1 MNRHFV
7 AAAVFLSASAFVPSA
22 HSAGAVAIAEP
33 ADVTADGYAAGISY
47 RHKTQAEAEDRAMR
61 ECQSV
66 EEAPPSTRKLC
77 KIVRSFEDQC
87 TAVALDPQA
96 GTPGAGWAVADT
108 LANARGEAL
117 RRCEA
122 TAGAARQG
130 ECRVTAEGCD
140 GKAK

>member
-1 MNRHFV
+1 MKQLIV
-7 AAAVFLSASAFVPSA
+7 AAALLFALAPNTNVHA
-22 HSAGAVAIAEP
+22 AGAVAIAEP
-33 ADVTADGYAAGISY
+33 ADVKEDGYAAGIAY
-47 RHKTQAEAEDRAMR
+47 RHKTQSEAEERAMR

-66 EEAPPSTRKLC
+66 EDAPPATRKLC
-77 KIVRSFEDQC
+77 RIVRTFEDQC
-87 TAVALDPQA
+87 AAVALDPQA
-96 GTPGAGWAVADT
+96 GTPGAGWAVGTSLAD
-108 LANARGEAL
+108 ARTEAL

>member
-1 MNRHFV
+1 MRSLL
-7 AAAVFLSASAFVPSA
+7 AAVAILATSAFPAPVFA
-22 HSAGAVAIAEP
+22 AGAVAIAEP
-33 ADVTADGYAAGISY
+33 DDVVADGYAAGIAY
-47 RHKTQAEAEDRAMR
+47 RHKTAAEAEARALR

-66 EEAPPSTRKLC
+66 EDAPPSTRKLC
-77 KIVRSFEDQC
+77 KIVRVFDNQC
-87 TAVALDPQA
+87 AAVALDPQA

-108 LANARGEAL
+108 LASARDEAL
-117 RRCEA
+117 KRCEA